1 MKVAPVFVL
10 ASVVARAAAFQVAPP
25 RTSAVRSLP
34 TPSSLFSTT
43 EDCGCGPEILSGDV
57 PENART
63 LKTREALRSANVFRV
78 SGESVS
84 MDELIG
90 DSQLSVVVFMRS
102 LG

>member
-1 MKVAPVFVL
+1 MKVVPLLVL
-10 ASVVARAAAFQVAPP
+10 ASVATGAASFAVAPS
-25 RTSAVRSLP
+25 RTRAVRASV
-34 TPSSLFSTT
+34 PSSLFSST

-63 LKTREALRSANVFRV
+63 LNARQALRSANVFRV

-90 DSQLSVVVFMRS
+90 DNQLSVVVFMRS